1 MTQVR
6 IIEIVQAGE
15 VTERDLYSDRV
26 LFIPRWKG
34 WFEYLGPDHLTGQY
48 GNLHFNAKDELDAF
62 RKFRRF
68 AHANRLE
75 IVSEEAN

>member
-15 VTERDLYSDRV
+15 VTERDLYNDRV
-26 LFIPRWKG
+26 LILPQWEVQL
-34 WFEYLGPDHLTGQY
+34 EYLGPDNLVGRY
-48 GNLHFNAKDELDAF
+48 GNPNFSAKDELDAF

-68 AHANRLE
+68 AERNRME
-75 IVSEEAN
+75 IVE